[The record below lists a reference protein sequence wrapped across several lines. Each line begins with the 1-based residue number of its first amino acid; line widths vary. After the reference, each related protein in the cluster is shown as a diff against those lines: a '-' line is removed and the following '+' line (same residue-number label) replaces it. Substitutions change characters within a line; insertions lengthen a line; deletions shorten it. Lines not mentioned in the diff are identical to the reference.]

1 MKFCA
6 KLIGVAA
13 VVMLTACSSMSLCG
27 KKDTAEK
34 SADEIKALEMPPDLI
49 SGQAQPQVKVDDLST
64 KK

>member
-1 MKFCA
+1 MKNCA
-6 KLIGVAA
+6 KLIGIAS
-13 VVMLTACSSMSLCG
+13 VVLLTACSSMSICG
-27 KKDTAEK
+27 KKDATEK